1 MKNLQEKIIE
11 GLIVESVAKNVHN
24 PRKGSTLWVL
34 KDGET
39 KALPIKVEDNYKVKS
54 AWYGKTS
61 GGYDINIELAKNE
74 YNIDGWTEA
83 HYGKDWDYSDE
94 KYQVKPMCLNDVN
107 GKTATYYV
115 GTSKEA
121 IQEFIRTQGSKKLEG
136 ILKQIEKVQNELAE
150 LMQKKQRAEAEAN
163 LEINES
169 LEI

>member
-1 MKNLQEKIIE
+1 MKNLQEKITE
-11 GLIVESVAKNVHN
+11 GLIIEAAAKNVHN
-24 PRKGSTLWVL
+24 PRKGSTLWFL

-39 KALPIKVEDNYKVKS
+39 KAIPIKVVDNYKVKDS
-54 AWYGKTS
+54 WYRGTN
-61 GGYDINIELAKNE
+61 GYDINIELAKNE
-74 YNIDGWTEA
+74 YNIDGWTEP

-94 KYQVKPMCLNDVN
+94 KYQVKPMGFYD
-107 GKTATYYV
+107 GSKTIHYYV

-136 ILKQIEKVQNELAE
+136 ILKEIEQVQKELDE

-169 LEI
+169 LK